1 MPDAASTRTPRTG
14 RRPGSSGTRDAIQ
27 EAACRLF
34 RERGYDAT
42 TIRAIAAEAEVDPA
56 LVMHFFGSKA
66 RMFVSAVEW
75 PIDPES
81 HLAGVLTRGPE
92 HVGEELARL
101 FVGKWEDERDR
112 SPVLALL
119 RSAMS
124 EPSAA
129 ALLREFMVS
138 EFFVPVAAALG
149 QDDGERRGALV
160 SSQLIGLGIVRY
172 VLRVEPLASDDPERV
187 IAAVAPTLQ
196 RYLTG
201 PLSSP

>member
-42 TIRAIAAEAEVDPA
+42 TIRAIAADAEVDPA

-66 RMFVSAVEW
+66 RMFVSAVDW

-81 HLAGVLTRGPE
+81 HLSAVLTRGPE

-101 FVGKWEDERDR
+101 FVAKWEDERDR

-138 EFFVPVAAALG
+138 EFVVPVAAALG